1 MSPRWIARTE
11 IPAAILGDVAQQGM
25 PMNSHLPE
33 GLYDL
38 LISDDVHAKLDP
50 DRARS
55 RPLDIAEAS
64 RLAEVLHRQLVGILD
79 DMRAG
84 DSIAPQLQLVNSLIV
99 ELRKRT
105 GEAASAATDLVVGPP
120 RVLTSIAQHGVH
132 PESPDTGLLA
142 PWLFTAGKGSPS
154 LLSEIR
160 RELSSANQVDIL
172 VSFITVSGVRK
183 IRDILQQVTNPGANE
198 VAPLRIRVLTT
209 TYIGATEMAAVDEL
223 ANLPGCQVRISL
235 DGRRTRLHAKAWIF
249 RRATGFGSAYVGS
262 ANLSGA
268 AMTGGLEWTVK
279 ITERQQQELH
289 ARAIAHFDTLWED
302 PEFQAYDPGDES
314 HRTALRTA
322 LGREGGEQPT
332 SLLSFFDIEPKNYQ
346 KEMLEQ
352 LEIEREHGRNRNLV
366 VAATG
371 TGKTVVAAF
380 DYRNIC
386 RKVGGRPR
394 ILFVSH
400 RRQILLQA
408 LRTYREVLRDG
419 DFGQLLSGVDTP
431 ARYDHLFATIDT
443 LTSRNLLAELGENFW
458 HTVVIDECHR
468 LAANRFDALATRV
481 NPSILLGLT
490 ATPERTDGRSI
501 LTYFDARP
509 DGGPAVEMRIWHALD
524 LQLLAPFEYYAC
536 EDSTDFSEVRWNSV
550 GEQQAI
556 AGLISNND
564 VRARTVL
571 NEWRRLS
578 ADPRRC
584 KALVFCV
591 SVEHALFMT
600 RYFERVGLPVACVHG
615 DTPFEERERSIT
627 RLRAGEL
634 CALITVDLFNEG
646 VDVPE
651 VDTLLLL
658 RPTQSALLF
667 QQQLGRGL
675 RLSKDKESCL
685 VLDFVGHHNADF
697 RYDRLLGSIT
707 GLPRRQL
714 KDSIE
719 HGFSALPVGCH
730 VQLQH
735 QVRSRILESLSRQIS
750 NQWRQLKVELTS
762 LAALTGREPTLGQ
775 FLREQGIE
783 LSDVYRDSG
792 IRGWT
797 NLRRDAGLLIA
808 EPGPEEAY
816 LSERLSNLR
825 HRDALDQIEILRTAA
840 ELATSGGQPS
850 VEDSHRLQ
858 MLAYQIDGTRDRI
871 GDPNSFISR
880 LRQNPAIQEELN
892 QLADVLEQH
901 SSLSHTPLPGL
912 EGTSLLLHAS
922 YELREILTATGILT
936 ATARPLVN
944 TGVHRVDDQ
953 KLELMFVTLDKSN
966 GYHAAIAYHDH
977 AISPTRF
984 HWQSQNSA
992 GPETGA
998 GRRYLESATNGW
1010 QFQIFVRPNR
1020 ESPYVACGPVTLV
1033 EATGARPMNIVW
1045 ALTRALPA
1053 HLFQRFSL
1061 L

>member
-1 MSPRWIARTE
+1 M
-11 IPAAILGDVAQQGM
+11 AA
-25 PMNSHLPE
+25 HLPE

-38 LISDDVHAKLDP
+38 LISDDVHTQLDSN
-50 DRARS
+50 RTQS
-55 RPLDIAEAS
+55 RPLNVAEAS
-64 RLAEVLHRQLVGILD
+64 RLAEVLYRQLVCILD
-79 DMRAG
+79 DMGAG
-84 DSIAPQLQLVNSLIV
+84 DSIAPQLQLVNSLLV
-99 ELRKRT
+99 DLRKRT
-105 GEAASAATDLVVGPP
+105 GETAGIAAGLIVEPP
-120 RVLTSIAQHGVH
+120 RVLTSVAHHGVH
-132 PESPDTGLLA
+132 PEPPDTGLLA

-154 LLSEIR
+154 LLSELR

-183 IRDILQQVTNPGANE
+183 IRDILQQVTSPGADE
-198 VAPLRIRVLTT
+198 VAPMRIRVLTT

-223 ANLPGCQVRISL
+223 ANLPGCEVRISL

-268 AMTGGLEWTVK
+268 AMAGGLEWTIK

-302 PEFQAYDPGDES
+302 PEFQAYDPGNES
-314 HRTALRTA
+314 HRIALRTA
-322 LGREGGEQPT
+322 LGREGGEQTT
-332 SLLSFFDIEPKNYQ
+332 SLLSFFDIEPKIYQ

-352 LEIEREHGRNRNLV
+352 LEIEREHGRSRNLV

-380 DYRNIC
+380 DYRNLC
-386 RKVGGRPR
+386 RKLGGRPR

-419 DFGQLLSGVDTP
+419 EFGQLLSGVDTP

-443 LTSRNLLAELGENFW
+443 LTSRNLLAELGNGFW

-468 LAANRFDALATRV
+468 IAANRFDALATKV
-481 NPSILLGLT
+481 EPKILLGLT

-501 LTYFDARP
+501 LSYFDKRP

-556 AGLISNND
+556 AGLVSNND

-578 ADPRRC
+578 ADPRNCR
-584 KALVFCV
+584 AVVFCV
-591 SVEHALFMT
+591 SVDHALFMA
-600 RYFERVGLPVACVHG
+600 RYFEDAGLPVSCVHG
-615 DTPFEERERSIT
+615 ETPADERERAIG
-627 RLRAGEL
+627 RLRKGEL
-634 CALITVDLFNEG
+634 CALIAVDLFNEG
-646 VDVPE
+646 VDIPE
-651 VDTLLLL
+651 IDTLLLL

-675 RLSKDKESCL
+675 RLSKGKESCL
-685 VLDFVGHHNADF
+685 VLDFVGHHNAEF

-707 GLPRRQL
+707 GLSKRHL
-714 KDSIE
+714 KEGIE

-730 VQLQH
+730 IQLQH
-735 QVRSRILESLSRQIS
+735 QVRDRILESLSRQIN
-750 NQWRQLKVELTS
+750 NQWRQLKAELRS
-762 LAALTGREPTLGQ
+762 LATLIGREPTLGQ
-775 FLREQGIE
+775 FLREQSVE
-783 LSDVYRDSG
+783 LNDVYRDSG
-792 IRGWT
+792 VRGWT

-816 LSERLSNLR
+816 FSERLSSLR

-840 ELATSGGQPS
+840 DLATDGGQP
-850 VEDSHRLQ
+850 DTDTLHRLQ
-858 MLAYQIDGTRDRI
+858 ILAYQVDGTRDRI
-871 GDPNSFISR
+871 GDPNSFIAR
-880 LRQNPAIQEELN
+880 IRQNPAILEELR

-901 SSLSHTPLPGL
+901 SSPSYTPLPGL
-912 EGTSLLLHAS
+912 EDSTLRLHAS
-922 YELREILTATGILT
+922 YELREILTAVGVLT
-936 ATARPLVN
+936 SSARPLVN
-944 TGVHRVDDQ
+944 AGVCRVDRR
-953 KLELMFVTLDKSN
+953 KLELMFVTLDKSS
-966 GYHAAIAYHDH
+966 GYHDRIAYHDY
-977 AISPTRF
+977 ATSPTHF

-992 GPETGA
+992 APETSA
-998 GRRYLESATNGW
+998 GKRYLDSRTNGW
-1010 QFQIFVRPNR
+1010 QFQLFVRPNR
-1020 ESPYVACGPVTLV
+1020 ESAYVACGPATLI
-1033 EATGARPMNIVW
+1033 EATGARPMSIVW
-1045 ALTRALPA
+1045 ELHKPLPA
-1053 HLFQRFSL
+1053 YLFQTFSL
-1061 L
+1061 LRG